1 MKETFSSIEKKEK
14 EPGQTKVE
22 VDFIRH
28 GKSSYTEQG
37 RDLTP
42 EGEKQVLAS
51 AREIIEKINP
61 TKEIVV
67 LLSSP
72 AARAQG
78 SAEIITGLMEE
89 KGIEIYKRG
98 VVSSMRN
105 FDQKDNKYLE
115 GLWQDAEKAGVS
127 ADQIYAKHPK
137 YQDMNE
143 KFETQ
148 GEVRKRAARVF
159 NWIRYLAEHAK
170 KTDKTI
176 HIIGVS
182 HFEFLNPIME
192 DLFDFKV
199 EEGKGITYGEDLRIR
214 FDFARQ
220 SKKLAISAEF
230 RGQKKDNIIFD
241 KKTRKFIIEK

>member
-1 MKETFSSIEKKEK
+1 MKEKISLEKHEQ
-14 EPGQTKVE
+14 EPNSTEVV

-28 GKSSYTEQG
+28 GKSVYSEQG

-42 EGEKQVLAS
+42 EGEKQVIAS

-61 TKEIVV
+61 AKEIVV

-72 AARAQG
+72 AARAKG
-78 SAEIITGLMEE
+78 SAEIIAGLMDE
-89 KGIEIYKRG
+89 KKIEIYHRG
-98 VVSSMRN
+98 VTGSMRN
-105 FDQKDNKYLE
+105 FDQKDKKYLE
-115 GLWQDAEKAGVS
+115 ELWHDAEKAGVS
-127 ADQIYAKHPK
+127 ADVLYAKHPK
-137 YQDMNE
+137 FQAQSE

-148 GEVRKRAARVF
+148 GEVRKRAERVF

-192 DLFDFKV
+192 DLFGHKV
-199 EEGKGITYGEDLRIR
+199 EEGKGISYGEDLKVI
-214 FDFARQ
+214 FNYN
-220 SKKLAISAEF
+220 KTTHKMNIEAEF
-230 RGQKKDNIIFD
+230 RGNKKSNIIFD
-241 KKTRKFIIEK
+241 KKTRRFIIEK

>member
-1 MKETFSSIEKKEK
+1 MKEKISLEKHEQ
-14 EPGQTKVE
+14 EPRRTEVV

-28 GKSSYTEQG
+28 GKSAYSEQG

-42 EGEKQVLAS
+42 EGEKQVVAS
-51 AREIIEKINP
+51 AKEIIEKINP
-61 TKEIVV
+61 AKEMVV

-72 AARAQG
+72 AARAKG

-115 GLWQDAEKAGVS
+115 ELWQDAEKAGVS
-127 ADQIYAKHPK
+127 ADFIYAKHPK
-137 YQDMNE
+137 YQDKNE

-148 GEVRKRAARVF
+148 GEVRKRAGRVF
-159 NWIRYLAEHAK
+159 NWIRYLAEHVK

-192 DLFDFKV
+192 DLFDYKV
-199 EEGKGITYGEDLRIR
+199 EEGKGISYGEDLKIR
-214 FDFARQ
+214 FDYNKDL
-220 SKKLAISAEF
+220 KKLDISAEF
-230 RGQKKDNIIFD
+230 RGQKKENIIFD
-241 KKTRKFIIEK
+241 KKTRRFIIEK